1 MNTYRQTAWRAQ
13 LSSVEARTRE
23 ARWDDDGGAP
33 ASCAGGPRLDSVVA
47 TPPSSGAL
55 APWRTTPWRA
65 HAALVL
71 AYTYRFGLT
80 VPGGQASC
88 RVQIYEGGGQT
99 VAIGTQWQDKFGG
112 TALTENAARVA
123 TQVAAWHHPQP
134 DDQFIWVEHF
144 AFPRGPDPQGR
155 WETFAFVTFQ
165 RGAAGERD
173 QPTWWPTDRAAVE
186 AVLNQALGA

>member
-1 MNTYRQTAWRAQ
+1 MATVAHHRFAPDTMP
-13 LSSVEARTRE
+13 ARL
-23 ARWDDDGGAP
+23 DGSGQSGTCRLAP
-33 ASCAGGPRLDSVVA
+33 APRV
-47 TPPSSGAL
+47 
-55 APWRTTPWRA
+55 RTTPWRA